1 MKKMKKTIS
10 IYLLSIGFAWAQS
23 PPLNPF
29 FEKYKDDDRFT
40 QVYISGKML
49 NLITEWAEEE
59 DDEDED
65 YKQEMDAVNTT
76 LRKLNGI
83 RILSMDTEGQKK
95 VLSGN
100 NGLNP
105 KDLYI
110 EARSLIEKEQYDELM
125 TVKDSEEEFLILIK
139 EKGDIVEELILIGY
153 ETEDC
158 CDEDSF
164 FLLSLYGEIDL
175 KGISDIG
182 EALDIEELEKLEK
195 MEDQ

>member
-1 MKKMKKTIS
+1 MKKMKKTVL

-49 NLITEWAEEE
+49 NLITEWAEEDE
-59 DDEDED
+59 EDEED
-65 YKQEMDAVNTT
+65 QQEMEAVNST

-83 RILSMDTEGQKK
+83 RILSMDNEESGK

-100 NGLNP
+100 NALNP
-105 KDLYI
+105 KDLYL
-110 EARSLIEKEQYDELM
+110 EARSLIEKDQYDELM

>member
-1 MKKMKKTIS
+1 MIIHGTGKLSSGTIDS
-10 IYLLSIGFAWAQS
+10 NNDHRIAMAGGIAAVL
-23 PPLNPF
+23 
-29 FEKYKDDDRFT
+29 
-40 QVYISGKML
+40 
-49 NLITEWAEEE
+49 TE
-59 DDEDED
+59 DG
-65 YKQEMDAVNTT
+65 V
-76 LRKLNGI
+76 
-83 RILSMDTEGQKK
+83 
-95 VLSGN
+95 
-100 NGLNP
+100 
-105 KDLYI
+105 
-110 EARSLIEKEQYDELM
+110 